1 MIEVV
6 ARTPTAEEY
15 RSIREAV
22 GWKVPRPDDCDRAL
36 GSTIDAAVA
45 ERGGE
50 AVGMGRTVG
59 DGVFYSFVVDLV
71 VRPEHQGL
79 GLGSRLLAVLVQAA
93 ALRSTTGLLQLVAEG
108 HLGRFYER
116 NGFSRDSFGLYSM
129 RLRPAF
135 AG

>member
-6 ARTPTAEEY
+6 ARIPTAEEY
-15 RSIREAV
+15 RTLREAV

-36 GSTIDAAVA
+36 SSTIDAAVA
-45 ERGGE
+45 ERDGE
-50 AVGMGRTVG
+50 TVAMGRTVG

-71 VRPEHQGL
+71 VRPEHKGL
-79 GLGSRLLAVLVQAA
+79 GLGSQLLAALAQSA
-93 ALRSTTGLLQLVAEG
+93 ALRSTTGLVQLVAED

-116 NGFSRDSFGLYSM
+116 NGFHRNKDGLYSM
-129 RLRPAF
+129 RLKPAA